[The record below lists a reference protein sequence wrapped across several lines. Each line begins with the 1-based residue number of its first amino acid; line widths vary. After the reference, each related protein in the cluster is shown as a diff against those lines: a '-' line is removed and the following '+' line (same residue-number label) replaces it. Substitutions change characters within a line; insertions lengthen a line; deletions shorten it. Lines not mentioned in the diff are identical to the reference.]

1 MPALQDLTAI
11 LGVLAQNVRPKIVR
25 TYNRRSQF
33 LRMSRVEEGEGKN
46 VAWDWEADA
55 AVAETF
61 ADGDDVV
68 NFGSDALS
76 QAVLTWGLYRSNFKV
91 GDLARAAAK
100 TSRTPTG
107 LLRLWARN
115 LMNAISKNASTINKA
130 LFSGTGA
137 NSIIGLDSALNDSN
151 TYATVDRTQAGN
163 AGFRAKVIDPGQ
175 PTKTSIASVR
185 DDLRQVF
192 EIAGEQPDVAWCSPT
207 VYNSLGGQFD
217 ESRRRV
223 QDITTAA
230 GVQKLDGSIGGIE
243 VDGCVFFRDKD
254 ATASQ
259 IYYLNTDAYYVTFL
273 PQDMDVPGDP
283 MVADSTEE
291 QADDTF
297 GTLPLGMV
305 AEALAKTGAAAKAH
319 VKVFTQLVV
328 EAPHM
333 CAIRK
338 NAA

>member
-1 MPALQDLTAI
+1 MPTLQDLASI

-33 LRMSRVEEGEGKN
+33 MRMSRVEQGEGKN
-46 VAWDWEADA
+46 VAWDWESDA

-68 NFGSDALS
+68 NFGSDGLS
-76 QAVLTWGLYRSNFKV
+76 QAVLSWGLYRSNFKV

-100 TSRTPTG
+100 SSRTPTG
-107 LLRLWARN
+107 LLKLWARN

-130 LFSGTGA
+130 LFSGSGA
-137 NSIIGLDSALNDSN
+137 NSIIGLDTALNDSN
-151 TYATVDRTQAGN
+151 TYATVDRTQGAN
-163 AGFRAKVIDPGQ
+163 VGFRSTVIDPGQ

-192 EIAGEQPDVAWCSPT
+192 EKSGEQPTVAWTTPT
-207 VYNSLGGQFD
+207 IYNSLGGQFD
-217 ESRRRV
+217 DTRRRV
-223 QDITTAA
+223 QEIQ
-230 GVQKLDGSIGGIE
+230 GPNGPVRLDGSVGGIE

-254 ATASQ
+254 ATAGN
-259 IYYLNTDAYYVTFL
+259 IYYLNEDAYYIQYL
-273 PQDMDVPGDP
+273 PQDMDVEGDP
-283 MVADSTEE
+283 AVAYSREE
-291 QADDTF
+291 QGDDTF
-297 GTLPLGMV
+297 GTLPLGMI
-305 AEALAKTGAAAKAH
+305 AEPLAKTGAAAKAH

-333 CAIRK
+333 CLIRK